1 MRVKLTP
8 PDDDANAFKKSL
20 TLIQEVRNK
29 ERSETDAT
37 IAVEKQRLLNAA
49 LASVRSLA
57 RALKEAS

>member
-1 MRVKLTP
+1 LP
-8 PDDDANAFKKSL
+8 QSDDDANAFKKSL